1 MKIKLFLS
9 VFLIFLGST
18 SWADQEPVKPFDIG
32 SYQQLLASHA
42 KQPFMLVIWSITC
55 SSCLKEM
62 ELLGTLHE
70 KWPGL
75 KIVMLATDDES
86 ATAEIQAI
94 LDKNRLNDTENWVFA
109 SENTQKLRF
118 EIDPRWYGEL
128 PRTYFFDAG
137 HQREGVSGVLSQQD
151 YETHFT
157 KLGL

>member
-32 SYQQLLASHA
+32 SYQQLLANHA
-42 KQPFMLVIWSITC
+42 QQPFMLVIWSITC

-62 ELLGTLHE
+62 ELLGTLHQ
-70 KWPGL
+70 KWPDL
-75 KIVMLATDDES
+75 KIVMLATDDAT

-94 LDKNRLNDTENWVFA
+94 LDKNRLNDTENWAFA
-109 SENTQKLRF
+109 SENSQKLRF

-137 HQREGVSGVLSQQD
+137 HQREGISGVLSQRD

-157 KLGL
+157 KMGL